1 MKRSRGTYIEFE
13 TVEPFDVARGI
24 RATIAGA
31 FAFIAGGVAQ
41 ALREAVKIQ
50 TATPVSPRGR
60 GVGRGTARKASPRSS
75 RPRARATQRRL
86 PADVEHALS
95 VLALP
100 ESRLPSPDRLRRA
113 RNAAILNAHPDRGG
127 SNAAAA
133 RVNEAYRI
141 VAGAIPQS

>member
-50 TATPVSPRGR
+50 TATPVARR
-60 GVGRGTARKASPRSS
+60 RRRTTGVAAGKASPRSS
-75 RPRARATQRRL
+75 RPRARSTQRRL
-86 PADVEHALS
+86 PADVERALS

-100 ESRLPSPDRLRRA
+100 AGRVPSPEHLRRA

-141 VAGAIPQS
+141 VAGALPQS